1 MPNNIYRKKE
11 IALWKFWFHPLI
23 LATMISLPLISAP
36 LFVEYSI
43 FALLMVAPLNAVNS
57 PWRNGSDIMEILVAP
72 VENCLSNLIDDDACK
87 VFSAC
92 FIDYPCDERAPW
104 PCFFFA
110 GCTANQ

>member
-11 IALWKFWFHPLI
+11 IAF
-23 LATMISLPLISAP
+23 
-36 LFVEYSI
+36 
-43 FALLMVAPLNAVNS
+43 
-57 PWRNGSDIMEILVAP
+57 MEILVAP